1 LVTLLRMVKDRLF
14 HEETRRRDMGR
25 GNPHA
30 LVTKNIGRCKSRDT
44 KGHGKSRSQSQAKGK
59 IICFYCNKGSHKEA
73 LQGLEKKKK
82 KTERRKIRRRM
93 IRIPQ
98 LALQM
103 RMW

>member
-1 LVTLLRMVKDRLF
+1 MVKDRLF

-25 GNPHA
+25 DNPHA
-30 LVTKNIGRCKSRDT
+30 LVTKKIGRCKSRDT

-82 KTERRKIRRRM
+82 RKRRKIRRRM